1 MHIAFCEDYK
11 MQIYSHRTPMN
22 SWNIVGK
29 TTEKKKTSL
38 KESISTSQWTNA
50 KKINK

>member
-29 TTEKKKTSL
+29 TTEKKKKL
-38 KESISTSQWTNA
+38 VWKNQYLLLNEQMQ
-50 KKINK
+50 KK